1 MFKKKLGFLL
11 GVMVLLSLAGYLVC
25 LTAGSNKQLNKGEK
39 FLLVTSFY
47 PMYVL
52 AENLTAGVEN
62 VTVSN
67 LTENQ
72 TGCLHDY
79 QLFPE
84 DMILLSRADAFL
96 VNGAG
101 MELFM
106 EKVIKSNTELPVI
119 ETSHGIALLEG
130 VGHHHHEEEDI
141 FESEHESKEE
151 DINYEPEDTN
161 ELEND
166 SESGNESVL
175 TEKNH
180 ESEGITHE
188 SEREVDEDA
197 DSHDDHAHNHNGHI
211 WMDVERHREQLSNAA
226 KELQILLPEQAV
238 ALAKA
243 AKAYDEK
250 LMELAAE
257 AEDLAKHTKGMF
269 VVIFHEAF
277 AYLAESLDMEVLMA
291 FSLDENNL
299 PSPGE
304 IAEVIEEINYHGAA
318 LILIEEMYAS
328 YADKILAGTDAQV
341 VYINPLTTGNGAVD
355 SYLTG
360 MRENLNAIRQVLE

>member
-11 GVMVLLSLAGYLVC
+11 GVMVLLSLTGYLVC
-25 LTAGSNKQLNKGEK
+25 LAAGSNKQLNKNEN
-39 FLLVTSFY
+39 FRLVTSFY

-52 AENLTAGVEN
+52 AENLTMGVKD

-106 EKVIKSNTELPVI
+106 EKVIKSNAELPVI
-119 ETSHGIALLEG
+119 EASHGISLLEG
-130 VGHHHHEEEDI
+130 VGHHHGEED
-141 FESEHESKEE
+141 FEESEHESAREE
-151 DINYEPEDTN
+151 TDN
-161 ELEND
+161 EL
-166 SESGNESVL
+166 G
-175 TEKNH
+175 
-180 ESEGITHE
+180 
-188 SEREVDEDA
+188 
-197 DSHDDHAHNHNGHI
+197 HDDDHDHGANGHV
-211 WMDVERHREQLSNAA
+211 WMDVERHRTQLSIAA
-226 KELQILLPEQAV
+226 KELQTLIPEQAE

-250 LMELAAE
+250 LGVLAAE
-257 AEDLAKHTKGMF
+257 TADLAKYTKGIP

-277 AYLAESLDMEVLMA
+277 AYLAESLGMEVLME
-291 FSLDENNL
+291 FSLDENSL

-304 IAEVIEEINYHGAA
+304 IAEVIEEINCHGAA
-318 LILIEEMYAS
+318 LIFIEEMYAS
-328 YADKILAGTDAQV
+328 YANKIVAGTEAQV
-341 VYINPLTTGNGAVD
+341 VYIDPLTAGDGAVD

-360 MRENLNAIRQVLE
+360 MRGNLSAIRQAMWQ

>member
-11 GVMVLLSLAGYLVC
+11 GVMVLLSFAGYLVC
-25 LTAGSNKQLNKGEK
+25 LAAGSNKQLNKNEE

-52 AENLTAGVEN
+52 AENLTAGVED
-62 VTVSN
+62 VTVFN

-119 ETSHGIALLEG
+119 EASHGISLLEG
-130 VGHHHHEEEDI
+130 NAHTHGEED
-141 FESEHESKEE
+141 EHEHESDLKE
-151 DINYEPEDTN
+151 
-161 ELEND
+161 
-166 SESGNESVL
+166 
-175 TEKNH
+175 NH
-180 ESEGITHE
+180 
-188 SEREVDEDA
+188 DA
-197 DSHDDHAHNHNGHI
+197 DDHDTHAHSVNGHV
-211 WMDVERHREQLSNAA
+211 WMDVERHRAQLVTVAN
-226 KELQILLPEQAV
+226 ELDMLLSGEQAY
-238 ALAKA
+238 AFSKA
-243 AKAYDEK
+243 ASAYDDK
-250 LMELAAE
+250 LEVLSAE
-257 AEDLAKHTKGMF
+257 VADLAKYTKGIP

-277 AYLAESLDMEVLMA
+277 AYLAESLGMEVLMA

-318 LILIEEMYAS
+318 LLLIEEMHAS
-328 YADKILAGTDAQV
+328 YADKILAGTEAQV
-341 VYINPLTTGNGAVD
+341 VYIDPLTTGDGAAD

-360 MRENLNAIRQVLE
+360 MRENLSAIRQRIE

>member
-1 MFKKKLGFLL
+1 MFRKKLGFLL
-11 GVMVLLSLAGYLVC
+11 GVMVLLSLTGYLVC
-25 LTAGSNKQLNKGEK
+25 LAAGSNKHLNTNEN

-52 AENLTAGVEN
+52 AENLTADMEN

-106 EKVIKSNTELPVI
+106 EKVIKSNAELPVI
-119 ETSHGIALLEG
+119 EASHGISLLEG
-130 VGHHHHEEEDI
+130 VGHQHGEED
-141 FESEHESKEE
+141 FEESEHDHTSDHDLAEIEH
-151 DINYEPEDTN
+151 DH
-161 ELEND
+161 ELKTEYKADRDAEN
-166 SESGNESVL
+166 
-175 TEKNH
+175 
-180 ESEGITHE
+180 
-188 SEREVDEDA
+188 
-197 DSHDDHAHNHNGHI
+197 HDDHDHGANGHV
-211 WMDVERHREQLSNAA
+211 WMDVERHRVQLAA
-226 KELQILLPEQAV
+226 VTKELQSLLSEQAE

-250 LMELAAE
+250 LGVLAAE
-257 AEDLAKHTKGMF
+257 TADLAKYTKGIP

-277 AYLAESLDMEVLMA
+277 AYLAESLGMEVLME
-291 FSLDENNL
+291 F
-299 PSPGE
+299 G
-304 IAEVIEEINYHGAA
+304 
-318 LILIEEMYAS
+318 
-328 YADKILAGTDAQV
+328 
-341 VYINPLTTGNGAVD
+341 
-355 SYLTG
+355 
-360 MRENLNAIRQVLE
+360 